1 MGYSLQFKHE
11 ENSTTVIDMSYGYN
25 LYRNIF
31 DPVVYNGKS
40 SEEMVIILNKALQ
53 HIEAKYPIR
62 SSMRDL
68 LKPTTGN
75 LEILLRA
82 LLEDAQTHPSWIF
95 HVE

>member
-1 MGYSLQFKHE
+1 
-11 ENSTTVIDMSYGYN
+11 MSYGYN
-25 LYRNIF
+25 LYRNVF
-31 DPVVYNGKS
+31 DPVTNNGKS
-40 SEEMVIILNKALQ
+40 GEEMVIILNKALQ

-82 LLEDAQTHPSWIF
+82 LLEDAQTHTDWIF
-95 HVE
+95 HAE